1 MPDLEIL
8 RRKMSTLLPAL
19 DERTR
24 RCVVAAEAQ
33 SLGRGGIEALHRAT
47 GISRTVIRRG
57 MLELKSGTSPG
68 FGRQRREGGGRKL
81 RTKEDP
87 ELQSALHRLVDPV
100 TRGDPES
107 SLRWTALGTRQLAKA
122 LSEQGHQA
130 SHTLVAALLR
140 DMGFSLQANQKSREG
155 TSHPDR
161 NAQFE
166 YINRCVS
173 AQFALGQPAI
183 SVDTKK
189 KELVGDFK
197 NGGREWRPE
206 GKPERV
212 RTHDFMIEELGKV
225 APYGV
230 YDLQRNQG
238 WVSLGI
244 SHDTAAFAV
253 ASISSWWKRMGRKAY
268 PKARSLLV
276 TADSGGSNSSRTR
289 LWKWELQQLADK
301 TGLEIS
307 VCHFPPG
314 TSKWNKIEHKMFSF
328 ITMNWR
334 GRPLVSYETIV
345 QLIGATRTTKGLE
358 IRCEIDEAEYLKGR
372 AVSDAELE
380 TVDIEYDKFHGEWNY
395 TIFPAAQT
403 S

>member
-1 MPDLEIL
+1 
-8 RRKMSTLLPAL
+8 MSLLLPTL

-24 RCVVAAEAQ
+24 RCVVAAEAK
-33 SLGRGGIEALHRAT
+33 SLGRGGISALHRAT
-47 GISRTVIRRG
+47 GMSKTVIRRG
-57 MLELKSGTSPG
+57 ILELESGKLPG
-68 FGRQRREGGGRKL
+68 AGRQRREGAGRKP
-81 RTKEDP
+81 RTQEDP
-87 ELQSALHRLVDPV
+87 ELQSALRRLVDPV
-100 TRGDPES
+100 TRGDPQS
-107 SLRWTALGTRQLAKA
+107 SLRWTALGTRRLAKTLA
-122 LSEQGHQA
+122 EQGHEA
-130 SHTLVAALLR
+130 SHTLVAALLH
-140 DMGFSLQANQKSREG
+140 DMGYSLQGNQKSREG
-155 TSHPDR
+155 ARHPDR

-173 AQFALGQPAI
+173 AQFALGQPAV

-197 NGGREWRPE
+197 NAGREWRPQ
-206 GKPERV
+206 GNPEKVRV
-212 RTHDFMIEELGKV
+212 HDFLIEELGKV

-253 ASISSWWKRMGRKAY
+253 ASIARWWKRMGRKAY
-268 PKARSLLV
+268 PEARSLLV

-289 LWKWELQQLADK
+289 LWKWELQKFADR

-314 TSKWNKIEHKMFSF
+314 TSKWNKIEHKMFCF
-328 ITMNWR
+328 ITQNWR
-334 GRPLVSYETIV
+334 GRPLLSHATIV
-345 QLIGATRTTKGLE
+345 SLIASTTTSSGLK
-358 IRCEIDEAEYLKGR
+358 IRCELDHGQYEKGVEVTDEQMASIHLTP
-372 AVSDAELE
+372 AP
-380 TVDIEYDKFHGEWNY
+380 FHGEWNY
-395 TIFPAAQT
+395 TISPRK

>member
-1 MPDLEIL
+1 VADVEAL
-8 RRKMSTLLPAL
+8 RRKMSLLLPTL
-19 DERTR
+19 DEWTR
-24 RCVVAAEAQ
+24 RCVVAAEAK
-33 SLGRGGIEALHRAT
+33 SLGRGGIAALHRAT
-47 GISRTVIRRG
+47 GMSRTVIRRG
-57 MLELKSGTSPG
+57 ILELESGQSPG
-68 FGRQRREGGGRKL
+68 AGRQRREGGGRKP
-81 RTKEDP
+81 RTQEDP
-87 ELQSALHRLVDPV
+87 DLQAALRRLVDPV
-100 TRGDPES
+100 TRGDPQS
-107 SLRWTALGTRQLAKA
+107 SLRWTALSTRRLAKT

-130 SHTLVAALLR
+130 SHTLVATLLH
-140 DMGFSLQANQKSREG
+140 DMGYSLQGNQKSREG
-155 TSHPDR
+155 ARHPDR

-173 AQFALGQPAI
+173 AQFALGQPAV

-197 NGGREWRPE
+197 NGGREWRPQ
-206 GKPERV
+206 GNPEQVRV
-212 RTHDFMIEELGKV
+212 HDFLIEELGNV

-253 ASISSWWKRMGRKAY
+253 ASIGRWWSRMGRKAY

-289 LWKWELQQLADK
+289 LWKWEIQKLADR

-314 TSKWNKIEHKMFSF
+314 TSKWNKIEHKMFCF
-328 ITMNWR
+328 ITQNWR
-334 GRPLVSYETIV
+334 GRPLLSHAAIVS
-345 QLIGATRTTKGLE
+345 LIASTTTSSGLK
-358 IRCEIDEAEYLKGR
+358 IRCELDHGHYEKGVE
-372 AVSDAELE
+372 VSDEQMASIHF
-380 TVDIEYDKFHGEWNY
+380 TPAPFHGEWNY
-395 TIFPAAQT
+395 TIAPRN